1 MKRETTAWIAALL
14 LVAAPAPAQRE
25 HDMAGMNA
33 ASSPPLFSDL
43 GSWTHK
49 VSATPEAQKYF
60 DQGLR
65 LYYGFNHAEAIRAF
79 RESARLDP
87 ACAMAWWGV
96 AAAAG
101 PNINMPMDEAGAKI
115 ANEAIARAKALAH
128 GVDPADQAYIAALGT
143 RYSTDP
149 SASRAVLDSAYCS
162 AMRTLA
168 KSRPDDADAG
178 ALFAES
184 ILDLNPWNQW
194 THDGKPNPGTLEA
207 VATLED
213 VLAKHP
219 EHPGANHFYI
229 HAVEAS
235 NDPARALASAKRL
248 ETLVP
253 GAGHLVHMPSHIYAR
268 TGRYAD
274 ALERNKV
281 AVAVDEKYIADQKPE
296 GAYPLMY
303 YNHNIQ
309 FIMFSAMMEGRSGD
323 AIAAARKITG
333 NVPAE
338 MISQMS
344 MLEMV
349 PPSPVLMLVRFGRWD
364 EALKEPLPPSSERY
378 ASGICHYARGVALAA
393 KGRFEPAMAE
403 LDSVR
408 AMAAAVPADML
419 VSINLAAP
427 LLRLAASALAGEIAT
442 RKGRT
447 DEGVRMLTLAV
458 ATEDSLHYDEP
469 PTWCYPVRHTLG
481 AALLRAKRATEAEAV
496 YRDDLLRHP
505 ENGWSLYGLAQA
517 LRGQGRTKEA
527 GEVEARFR
535 RAWANADVKLAASAY

>member
-481 AALLRAKRATEAEAV
+481 AALIRAKRATEAEAV

>member
-1 MKRETTAWIAALL
+1 MKRGTFASLAALL
-14 LVAAPAPAQRE
+14 LVAAPVLAQHE
-25 HDMAGMNA
+25 HDMAGMTG
-33 ASSPPLFSDL
+33 ASTPPLYSDL

-79 RESARLDP
+79 REAARLDP

-101 PNINMPMDEAGAKI
+101 PNINMPMDDAGAKT
-115 ANEAIARAKALAH
+115 ANEAIAEATALAPKA
-128 GVDPADQAYIAALGT
+128 DPADQAYVAALAA

-149 SASRAVLDSAYCS
+149 KASRAGLDSAYCN
-162 AMRTLA
+162 AMRKLA
-168 KSRPDDADAG
+168 KGRPGDADAA

-194 THDGKPNPGTLEA
+194 THEGKPNPGTLEA
-207 VATLED
+207 VATLEA
-213 VLAKHP
+213 VLKQHP

-235 NDPARALASAKRL
+235 NDPGRALAAAKRL

-309 FIMFSAMMEGRSGD
+309 FIMFSAMMEGRSED
-323 AIAAARKITG
+323 AISAARKITG
-333 NVPAE
+333 NVPGE
-338 MISQMS
+338 MIAQMS
-344 MLEMV
+344 MLEMI
-349 PPSPVLMLVRFGRWD
+349 PPYPAQMLVRFGRWD

-378 ASGICHYARGVALAA
+378 ASGICHYARGVAFAGKGQFESAA
-393 KGRFEPAMAE
+393 AE

-408 AMAAAVPADML
+408 AMAAAVPADMI

-427 LLRLAASALAGEIAT
+427 LLRVATSALAGEIDT
-442 RKGRT
+442 RKGNT
-447 DEGVRMLTLAV
+447 DEGLRLLKLAV

-481 AALLRAKRATEAEAV
+481 AALLKAGRAKDAEAV
-496 YRDDLLRHP
+496 YRDDLSRHP
-505 ENGWSLYGLAQA
+505 ENGWSLNGLAQA
-517 LRGQGRTKEA
+517 VRAQGRTQEA
-527 GEVEARFR
+527 ADVDARFR
-535 RAWANADVKLAASAY
+535 RAWANADVKLVASAY